1 MDFIVFEPIIINLC
15 ANQYHIMT
23 HTDPF
28 SSVKT
33 DETLLDRTTA
43 NVLHF
48 ICFRAGLLTH
58 RLRLIEVS
66 SPKYN
71 WNYS

>member
-1 MDFIVFEPIIINLC
+1 MDFIVFEQIIINLC

-48 ICFRAGLLTH
+48 ICFRAYLLNGFTH
-58 RLRLIEVS
+58 TQTEVD
-66 SPKYN
+66 
-71 WNYS
+71 